1 MTVLDEK
8 TMSPVSK
15 EPANAP
21 PVATSSRGKEALTD
35 RFVTLGSQVVLIAW
49 SLIVALPLLWMVLTS
64 FKTDREI
71 FFSPWKLPETL
82 RWENFARAWEEAQI
96 GEYFL
101 NSVIVC
107 AMSVTLTL
115 LVGSMLAYVIARY
128 EFPFRR
134 LLRLLFLIGLMF
146 PVFLALVPLF
156 FVARDLHL
164 LNTLHGLALIYAS
177 FALPFTVFLLT
188 PFFRSL
194 PTELAEA
201 AILDGASHYRVFFQ
215 IMLPLARPGLAA
227 AGIFV
232 FLSHWN
238 QFILPFILNSD
249 PDRYVLAQGLAFLA
263 IQQGYASD
271 WSALFA
277 GLTISIIPTLIV
289 YTIFQRKI
297 QQGMTAGALSA
308 R

>member
-1 MTVLDEK
+1 MTMLDEK
-8 TMSPVSK
+8 ITVPASGD
-15 EPANAP
+15 PANDARMP
-21 PVATSSRGKEALTD
+21 ASSRGNDVVMD
-35 RFVTLGSQVVLIAW
+35 RLITLGSQVVLIVW
-49 SLIVALPLLWMVLTS
+49 SLIVLLPLMWMVMTA

-71 FFSPWKLPETL
+71 FFSPWELPATL
-82 RWENFARAWEEAQI
+82 RWENFSRAWEEAQI
-96 GEYFL
+96 GQFFL
-101 NSVIVC
+101 NSVIVT

-134 LLRLLFLIGLMF
+134 FLRMLFLIGLMF

-164 LNTLHGLALIYAS
+164 LNTLHGLAIIYAS
-177 FALPFTVFLLT
+177 FSLPFTVFLLT

-194 PTELAEA
+194 PSELGEA
-201 AILDGASHYRVFFQ
+201 AILDGASHYRVFFE

-249 PDRYVLAQGLAFLA
+249 PDSYVLAQGLAFLA

-277 GLTISIIPTLIV
+277 GLTISIVPTLIV
-289 YTIFQRKI
+289 YALFQRKI